1 MMKNTKSLGPIKQQ
15 GFSKMG
21 YLLLFVLLAGG
32 INMAFKVGPLYVE
45 NNIITSYCSTLIES
59 GEAANLTVSQL
70 RNKVSDNL
78 RINNVQDFDTRS
90 ITMTKNNGDAKIS
103 ISYERRKELFLNLD
117 VVAKFETDL
126 P

>member
-1 MMKNTKSLGPIKQQ
+1 MKHKTFSSSVKQH

-21 YLLLFVLLAGG
+21 FLLLFIMIGG
-32 INMAFKVGPLYVE
+32 GLSVGFKVVPLYVE
-45 NNIITSYCSTLIES
+45 NSIVTDYCNVLIES
-59 GEAANLTVSQL
+59 GEAANLTVTEL
-70 RNKVSDNL
+70 RNKVGDNL

-90 ITMTKNNGDAKIS
+90 ITMTKKDGNPTIT

-117 VVAKFETDL
+117 VVAKFETVL